1 MNIDLT
7 STFKDARQ
15 LTNTWKARYSAAEYP
30 QKVIMNIFYRK
41 YTIEKMWSTIFN
53 TKYSSWETAY
63 ENLKNKYAEVALSIN
78 PVLETKLKANDK
90 VTSIKFSDFTS
101 YIQSAS
107 SGNKE
112 ALKGIEYTYF
122 LHRIFDELILVW
134 VAMVISG
141 DTKINAIAKITRAVL
156 AEMPINDYA
165 VIEQIFDQ
173 LGAEKYLQTL
183 FISKIHKQLHRRT
196 H

>member
-1 MNIDLT
+1 MNIDLI

-41 YTIEKMWSTIFN
+41 YTIEKMWPSIFN

-101 YIQSAS
+101 YIQSAAT
-107 SGNKE
+107 GNEE

-183 FISKIHKQLHRRT
+183 FIKEMQNQL
-196 H
+196 

>member
-15 LTNTWKARYSAAEYP
+15 LTDTWKARYSAAEYP

-41 YTIEKMWSTIFN
+41 YTIEKMWPTIFI
-53 TKYSSWETAY
+53 TKYSSWEAAY
-63 ENLKNKYAEVALSIN
+63 ENLKNKYAEVTLSIN

-183 FISKIHKQLHRRT
+183 FIKEMQNQL
-196 H
+196 

>member
-1 MNIDLT
+1 MNTDLT
-7 STFKDARQ
+7 STFKEARQ
-15 LTNTWKARYSAAEYP
+15 LINTWKARYAATEYP

-41 YTIEKMWSTIFN
+41 YTIEKMWPTIFN
-53 TKYSSWETAY
+53 TKYSTWQVAY
-63 ENLKNKYAEVALSIN
+63 QALKLRYAEVAQREIN
-78 PVLETKLKANDK
+78 PVLESKLRSNDK

-101 YIQSAS
+101 YIQSAA

-122 LHRIFDELILVW
+122 LHRIFDELTLIW

-141 DTKINAIAKITRAVL
+141 ESKINAIAKITRAVI

-165 VIEQIFDQ
+165 TIEQIFDQ
-173 LGAEKYLQTL
+173 LGAEKYLQSL
-183 FISKIHKQLHRRT
+183 FIKELQNQL
-196 H
+196 

>member
-1 MNIDLT
+1 MNIDLS
-7 STFKDARQ
+7 STFKNARQ
-15 LTNTWKARYSAAEYP
+15 LTNTWKTRYSSSEYP

-41 YTIEKMWSTIFN
+41 YTIEKMWPTIFN
-53 TKYSSWETAY
+53 TNYSNWETAY
-63 ENLKNKYAEVALSIN
+63 ENLKNRYAEVALSIN
-78 PVLETKLKANDK
+78 PVLESKLTANEK
-90 VTSIKFSDFTS
+90 VTSIRFSDFTS

-107 SGNKE
+107 SGNKD

-173 LGAEKYLQTL
+173 LGAEKYLQSL
-183 FISKIHKQLHRRT
+183 FLKEMQNNL
-196 H
+196 

>member
-7 STFKDARQ
+7 STFKDAR
-15 LTNTWKARYSAAEYP
+15 LLINTWKTRYSPAEYP
-30 QKVIMNIFYRK
+30 QKVVMNIFYRK
-41 YTIEKMWSTIFN
+41 YTIEKMWPTIFH
-53 TKYSSWETAY
+53 TKYSNWETAY
-63 ENLKNKYAEVALSIN
+63 SSLKNKYAEVALTIN
-78 PVLETKLKANDK
+78 PILESKLKTNDK
-90 VTSIKFSDFTS
+90 VTSIRFSDFTS
-101 YIQSAS
+101 YIQAAA

-134 VAMVISG
+134 VAMVVSG

-156 AEMPINDYA
+156 VEMPINDYA

-173 LGAEKYLQTL
+173 LGAENYLQSL
-183 FISKIHKQLHRRT
+183 FIREMQNNL
-196 H
+196 

>member
-41 YTIEKMWSTIFN
+41 YTIERMWPTIFN
-53 TKYSSWETAY
+53 TKYSNWETAY
-63 ENLKNKYAEVALSIN
+63 TSLKNKYAEVALTIN
-78 PVLETKLKANDK
+78 PVLESKLKANDK

-101 YIQSAS
+101 FIQAAA
-107 SGNKE
+107 SGNKD

-134 VAMVISG
+134 VAMVVSG
-141 DTKINAIAKITRAVL
+141 YTKINAIAKITRAVI

-173 LGAEKYLQTL
+173 LGVEKYLQSL
-183 FISKIHKQLHRRT
+183 FINEMQNNL
-196 H
+196 

>member
-15 LTNTWKARYSAAEYP
+15 LTNTWKTRYSATEYP

-41 YTIEKMWSTIFN
+41 YTIEKMWPTIFN
-53 TKYSSWETAY
+53 TKYSNWETAY
-63 ENLKNKYAEVALSIN
+63 QNLKNKYAEVALTIN
-78 PVLETKLKANDK
+78 PVLESKLKANDK

-101 YIQSAS
+101 YIQSAA

-173 LGAEKYLQTL
+173 LGAEKYLQSL
-183 FISKIHKQLHRRT
+183 FLKEMQNNL
-196 H
+196 

>member
-30 QKVIMNIFYRK
+30 KKVIMNIFYRK
-41 YTIEKMWSTIFN
+41 YTIEKMWPTIFN

-63 ENLKNKYAEVALSIN
+63 ENLKNKYAVVALSIN
-78 PVLETKLKANDK
+78 PVLETKLNSNDK

-122 LHRIFDELILVW
+122 LHRIFDELILIW

-183 FISKIHKQLHRRT
+183 FLKEMQNKL
-196 H
+196 

>member
-1 MNIDLT
+1 MNINLT

-15 LTNTWKARYSAAEYP
+15 LTNSWKARYSKEEYP

-41 YTIEKMWSTIFN
+41 YIIEKMWPTIFN
-53 TKYSSWETAY
+53 TKFSNWETAY
-63 ENLKNKYAEVALSIN
+63 EYLNNKYSEVALTIN

-90 VTSIKFSDFTS
+90 VTSIRFSDFAS

-107 SGNKE
+107 SGNAQ

-141 DTKINAIAKITRAVL
+141 ETKINAIAKITRAVI
-156 AEMPINDYA
+156 EDMPINEYA
-165 VIEQIFDQ
+165 IIEQIFDK
-173 LGAEKYLQTL
+173 LGAEQYLQSL
-183 FISKIHKQLHRRT
+183 FLKEMQNNL
-196 H
+196 

>member
-15 LTNTWKARYSAAEYP
+15 LTNSWKARYSAAEYP

-41 YTIEKMWSTIFN
+41 YTIEKMWPTIFN

-63 ENLKNKYAEVALSIN
+63 ENLKNKYADVALSIN

-122 LHRIFDELILVW
+122 LHRIFDELILIW

-183 FISKIHKQLHRRT
+183 FIKEMQNQL
-196 H
+196 

>member
-30 QKVIMNIFYRK
+30 KKVIMNIFYRK
-41 YTIEKMWSTIFN
+41 YTIEKMWPTIFN

-63 ENLKNKYAEVALSIN
+63 ENLKNKYAVVALSIN
-78 PVLETKLKANDK
+78 PVLETKLNSNDK

-122 LHRIFDELILVW
+122 LHRIFDELILIW

-183 FISKIHKQLHRRT
+183 FIKEMQNQL
-196 H
+196 

>member
-15 LTNTWKARYSAAEYP
+15 LTNTWKIRYSAAEYP

-41 YTIEKMWSTIFN
+41 YTIEKMWPTIFN
-53 TKYSSWETAY
+53 TKYSSWKAAY
-63 ENLKNKYAEVALSIN
+63 ENLNNKYAEVALSIN
-78 PVLETKLKANDK
+78 PFLEAKLKANDK

-112 ALKGIEYTYF
+112 AMKGIEYTYF

-156 AEMPINDYA
+156 AEMPINDYE

-183 FISKIHKQLHRRT
+183 FIKEMQNQL
-196 H
+196 

>member
-1 MNIDLT
+1 MNSDLT

-15 LTNTWKARYSAAEYP
+15 LINTWKARYSEAEYP

-41 YTIEKMWSTIFN
+41 YTIEKMWPTIFN

-63 ENLKNKYAEVALSIN
+63 ENLKLKYAETAQHEIN
-78 PVLETKLKANDK
+78 PVLESKLRSNDK
-90 VTSIKFSDFTS
+90 VTSIQFSDFTS
-101 YIQSAS
+101 HIQSAA

-156 AEMPINDYA
+156 AEMPINDYV

-173 LGAEKYLQTL
+173 LGAEKYLQSL
-183 FISKIHKQLHRRT
+183 FIKEMQNNL
-196 H
+196 

>member
-15 LTNTWKARYSAAEYP
+15 LTNSWKARYSAAEYP
-30 QKVIMNIFYRK
+30 KKVIMNIFYRK
-41 YTIEKMWSTIFN
+41 YTIEKMWPTIFN

-78 PVLETKLKANDK
+78 PVLETKLKANDE
-90 VTSIKFSDFTS
+90 VTSIKFSDFNS

-156 AEMPINDYA
+156 AEMPINEYA

-183 FISKIHKQLHRRT
+183 FIKEMQNQL
-196 H
+196 

>member
-1 MNIDLT
+1 MNVDLT

-53 TKYSSWETAY
+53 TKYSNWETAY
-63 ENLKNKYAEVALSIN
+63 ASLKSKYGEVALTIN
-78 PVLETKLKANDK
+78 PVLESKLRANDK
-90 VTSIKFSDFTS
+90 VTSIRFSDFTS
-101 YIQSAS
+101 YIQAAA
-107 SGNKE
+107 SGNKD

-122 LHRIFDELILVW
+122 LHRIFDELTLVW
-134 VAMVISG
+134 VAMVVSG
-141 DTKINAIAKITRAVL
+141 DTKINAIAKITRAVI

-173 LGAEKYLQTL
+173 LGAEKYLQSL
-183 FISKIHKQLHRRT
+183 FIKEMQNNL
-196 H
+196 